1 MKPRNVFFAALS
13 ALFAAPV
20 AFVACEHDHDDPPV
34 TGACADPT
42 LLSLPACGTAGAD
55 PFSDE
60 ACAIFDDRITRGA
73 TTDAMRSAT
82 ITAPTEMQSVPGATP
97 FAFTW
102 TAPTAWR
109 RPSRPMNWRDELA
122 RWTTLVPEAQAH
134 CEAFSGR
141 AYELSFK
148 VGTRIVLGR
157 QQSFTTWTP
166 DAATWTRLRTAAGT
180 SPVELTIYA
189 VTFNANQVSAGPF
202 VSGTVRRFTI
212 AP

>member
-1 MKPRNVFFAALS
+1 MKPRNVFFAALA

-20 AFVACEHDHDDPPV
+20 AFVACDDHDHSTPT

-42 LLSLPACGTAGAD
+42 LLSLPACAVAGSD

-60 ACAIFDDRITRGA
+60 ACTIFDDRITRGA
-73 TTDAMRSAT
+73 TTDAMRAAT
-82 ITAPTEMQSVPGATP
+82 ITAPTEMQAVPGATP

-102 TAPTAWR
+102 AAPTAWR
-109 RPSRPMNWRDELA
+109 PRARPMNWRDELA

-134 CEAFSGR
+134 CDAFSGR

-148 VGTRIVLGR
+148 VGTRVVLRR
-157 QQSFTTWTP
+157 QQSLTTWTP
-166 DAATWTRLRTAAGT
+166 DAATWTRLRSAAGT
-180 SPVELTIYA
+180 STVELTIYA
-189 VTFNANQVSAGPF
+189 ASFNANQVTAGPF